1 VPNFR
6 LMRRTFSLF
15 LSIMVASVNPG
26 MACESATVASPL
38 TARSK
43 EPVTEEILNT
53 ILNSCRSLAQKKE
66 AEVVAR
72 ELGAISVDFGNS
84 DIQIQPFQPFLKEAT
99 VSREQPSSD
108 APSPSGARP
117 AKTIHLDF
125 QENVALD
132 IDAWRNQFEEAKP
145 PPILHPLPWKVL
157 PFHFPLPGPSGLD
170 KCVIVVNYREGEQ
183 GIKDATLLFLS
194 IHANIWE

>member
-1 VPNFR
+1 
-6 LMRRTFSLF
+6 MRRTFSLF

-38 TARSK
+38 TARSN
-43 EPVTEEILNT
+43 ESVTEEILST
-53 ILNSCRSLAQKKE
+53 VLNSCRSLAQKKE
-66 AEVVAR
+66 PKTIAR
-72 ELGAISVDFGNS
+72 ELGELATDGERSIITVN
-84 DIQIQPFQPFLKEAT
+84 PAQPFLSR
-99 VSREQPSSD
+99 VSVQFLDDPSST
-108 APSPSGARP
+108 SIYL
-117 AKTIHLDF
+117 TF

-145 PPILHPLPWKVL
+145 APILHPIPWKVL

-170 KCVIVVNYREGEQ
+170 KCVIVVDYREGEQ

-194 IHANIWE
+194 IHAEIWE